1 METIDIRDNFPVMNG
16 GNGVILS
23 KRGDICVG
31 WELTLPPAFRCNE
44 EKYDSL
50 VGTLAAAVQLLPD
63 WTIVHKQDVFMRKRY
78 EAEEDSSLA
87 LRMTEGKRRMTG
99 DVRRVT
105 GGERRAMKDVPGAT
119 CGKARRPK
127 MGFLEEAY
135 EEHFDGREYLD
146 HRCFLWLTF
155 SSKKNVRGGSSGLLG
170 LAGAGLPSAVVIG
183 RCLGAAEQ
191 FGAMLAGNGLLG
203 LRRLT
208 ESDIFGDSSAALID
222 SSAPPQN
229 DRRRGQNDRE
239 RARGDRC
246 HAERSE
252 ASVGILQDYLNF
264 TDGGKDVLSDIQ
276 VAHDCVRVGDKTVY
290 CYLFADLDQLPGEV
304 ASCRRVSALSTENS
318 VVSLSF
324 LNAIGQDLDC
334 EHVVNTFIVKE
345 PVKDIHGGLDSKRRQ
360 MQSMSARN
368 AENRKYAEEIN
379 EYLETAAVE
388 QMSTVRCHVNVLAGE
403 DSSASLIDS
412 SASPQNDRETIRS
425 ERVADMVATAV
436 SKLGITPV
444 RDIANAP
451 AQFWSSIPGNES
463 GLAFSE
469 YMTMELQSALCLNLF
484 DGFDVGIPGGVLKM
498 SDRIRLI
505 PVRFDIQEKA
515 MDAGLIENYNV
526 FLLGP
531 SGSGKSFF
539 MNKYLRSCYM
549 AGQHCFLID
558 VGDSYRAL
566 CHIIKEE
573 SGGKDGTYYT
583 FEKGWPISFNPFR
596 NVRRFSQADSE
607 AMNFLFTLMVTLWK
621 NGKTEISSSAEKYV
635 RESITQFLQQWTDSS
650 GVDSSAAPQ
659 NDRKVAKKCKGE
671 LEGDNEMPGQDTPKI
686 GDFRGPRTA
695 GHDEAEARRDGRRE
709 GYDGQDPVFNDYFEY
724 VRDVF
729 GDLLA
734 AEDAGKEYFD
744 LKDYLISLEQF
755 YKGGPYDYLLNSS
768 ESVNILEDRFVVF
781 EIDHIKGDPV
791 IYPIT
796 TLVIMDA
803 FMEKMTSNGDFKVMC
818 IEEAWKAIMG
828 TQMATYMLEL
838 WKTARKHR
846 TAAMVVTQEL
856 KDITSSPIIKD
867 SIVENSGVKILL
879 DQTKYVNR
887 FEELAGQLSLSDD
900 DKAMVLSLNRYRPVR
915 FAQGDRGMPGREVFF
930 NLGNKKSFVMRLE
943 VSQEERIAFSSAK
956 KDKMRLAAAVEKCG
970 GSYIKAIKKLVKKE
984 IPGQAGNDVGK

>member
-1 METIDIRDNFPVMNG
+1 MEQIDIRDNFPVMNG
-16 GNGVILS
+16 GDGVILS
-23 KRGDICVG
+23 KRGDICFG
-31 WELTLPPAFRCNE
+31 WELQLPPAFRCNE

-50 VGTLAAAVQLLPD
+50 VGTLSAAIQLLPD
-63 WTIVHKQDVFMRKRY
+63 YTIVHKQDVFMRKRY
-78 EAEEDSSLA
+78 EAQKVS
-87 LRMTEGKRRMTG
+87 
-99 DVRRVT
+99 
-105 GGERRAMKDVPGAT
+105 
-119 CGKARRPK
+119 
-127 MGFLEEAY
+127 GFLEKAY

-146 HRCFLWLTF
+146 HRCFLWLSF
-155 SSKKNVRGGSSGLLG
+155 SSRKNVRGGSSGLLG
-170 LAGAGLPSAVVIG
+170 LSSPGLPKGAEIARMQASAD
-183 RCLGAAEQ
+183 Q
-191 FGAMLAGNGLLG
+191 FGAMLAGNGLLS

-208 ESDIFGDSSAALID
+208 EEDIFG
-222 SSAPPQN
+222 
-229 DRRRGQNDRE
+229 
-239 RARGDRC
+239 
-246 HAERSE
+246 H
-252 ASVGILQDYLNF
+252 ILQDYLNF
-264 TDGGKDVLSDIQ
+264 TDGGADVLSDIQ
-276 VAHDCVRVGDKTVY
+276 VAPDRLRTGEKEVF

-324 LNAIGQDLDC
+324 LNDIGQDLDC

-345 PVKDIHGGLDSKRRQ
+345 PLKDIHGSLDSKRRQ
-360 MQSMSARN
+360 MQSMSARS

-379 EYLETAAVE
+379 DYLETAATQ
-388 QMSTVRCHVNVLAGE
+388 QMYTVRCHVNIFTTGR
-403 DSSASLIDS
+403 
-412 SASPQNDRETIRS
+412 DRT
-425 ERVADMVATAV
+425 VTAI

-444 RDIANAP
+444 ADTSNAP
-451 AQFWSSIPGNES
+451 AQFWTSIPGNES

-469 YMTMELQSALCLNLF
+469 YMTMELQSALCLNLY
-484 DGFDVGIPGGVLKM
+484 DGFDVGIADGVLKM
-498 SDRIRLI
+498 SDRLRLI
-505 PVRFDIQEKA
+505 PQRFDIQEKA
-515 MDAGLIENYNV
+515 LDAGLIENYNV

-539 MNKYLRSCYM
+539 MNKYLRSCYV

-583 FEKGWPISFNPFR
+583 FEKGKPISFNPFR

-621 NGKTEISSSAEKYV
+621 NGKVEISSSAEKYV
-635 RESITQFLQQWTDSS
+635 RESITQFLRQW
-650 GVDSSAAPQ
+650 
-659 NDRKVAKKCKGE
+659 
-671 LEGDNEMPGQDTPKI
+671 EMPDQV
-686 GDFRGPRTA
+686 
-695 GHDEAEARRDGRRE
+695 GHDGRE
-709 GYDGQDPVFNDYFEY
+709 PVFNDYFEY

-729 GDLLA
+729 GELLA

-755 YKGGPYDYLLNSS
+755 YTGGPYDYLLNSR

-803 FMEKMTSNGDFKVMC
+803 FMEKMTSSTEFKVMC

-900 DKAMVLSLNRYRPVR
+900 DKAMVLSLNR
-915 FAQGDRGMPGREVFF
+915 FKMPGRAGHDAGREVFF

-943 VSQEERIAFSSAK
+943 VSPEERIAFSSAK
-956 KDKMRLAAAVEKCG
+956 KDKIRLAAAVEKSG
-970 GSYIKAIKKLVKKE
+970 GSYIKAIKKLVKREE
-984 IPGQAGNDVGK
+984 I

>member
-1 METIDIRDNFPVMNG
+1 MEAIDIRDNFPVLNG
-16 GNGVILS
+16 GDGVILS

-31 WELTLPPAFRCNE
+31 WEVQLPPAFRCNE
-44 EKYDSL
+44 AGYDSL
-50 VGTLAAAVQLLPD
+50 VGTLAGAIALLPD
-63 WTIVHKQDVFMRKRY
+63 YTIVHKQDIFMRKRY
-78 EAEEDSSLA
+78 HAEKSF
-87 LRMTEGKRRMTG
+87 
-99 DVRRVT
+99 
-105 GGERRAMKDVPGAT
+105 
-119 CGKARRPK
+119 
-127 MGFLEEAY
+127 GFLEKAY

-146 HRCFLWLTF
+146 HRCLLWLSF
-155 SSKKNVRGGSSGLLG
+155 SSKKNVRSGSSGLLG
-170 LAGAGLPSAVVIG
+170 LAGAGLPSAAAIG
-183 RCLGAAEQ
+183 RCLTAAEQ
-191 FGAMLAGNGLLG
+191 FGAMLGGNSLLS

-208 ESDIFGDSSAALID
+208 EEDVFGADKPGL
-222 SSAPPQN
+222 
-229 DRRRGQNDRE
+229 
-239 RARGDRC
+239 
-246 HAERSE
+246 
-252 ASVGILQDYLNF
+252 LQDYLNF
-264 TDGGKDVLSDIQ
+264 TDGGADVLSDIQ
-276 VAHDCVRVGDKTVY
+276 VSPRALRIGDKSIV
-290 CYLFADLDQLPGEV
+290 CHLFADLDQLPGEV
-304 ASCRRVSALSTENS
+304 ASCKRNRDLSTENS
-318 VVSLSF
+318 AVMLSF
-324 LNAIGQDLDC
+324 LNDIGQALDC
-334 EHVVNTFIVKE
+334 EHVVNCFCVKE
-345 PVKDIHGGLDSKRRQ
+345 PLKDIHGSLDSKRRQ

-379 EYLETAAVE
+379 EYLETAAVQ
-388 QMSTVRCHVNVLAGE
+388 QMSTVRCHLNVFSVDE
-403 DSSASLIDS
+403 
-412 SASPQNDRETIRS
+412 N
-425 ERVADMVATAV
+425 ATTTAI

-444 RDIANAP
+444 RDTANAP
-451 AQFWSSIPGNES
+451 AQFWTSIPGNES

-469 YMTMELQSALCLNLF
+469 YMTMELQSGLCLNLF
-484 DGFDVGIPGGVLKM
+484 DGFDTGIVDGVLKM
-498 SDRIRLI
+498 SDRIRLV
-505 PVRFDIQEKA
+505 PQRFDIQEKA
-515 MDAGLIENYNV
+515 LDAGLIENYNV

-539 MNKYLRSCYM
+539 MNKYLRSCYV

-583 FEKGWPISFNPFR
+583 FEKGKPISFNPFR
-596 NVRRFSQADSE
+596 NVKRFSQVDSE

-621 NGKTEISSSAEKYV
+621 NGKVEISSSAEKYV
-635 RESITQFLQQWTDSS
+635 RESISAFLRQWDQ
-650 GVDSSAAPQ
+650 V
-659 NDRKVAKKCKGE
+659 
-671 LEGDNEMPGQDTPKI
+671 
-686 GDFRGPRTA
+686 F
-695 GHDEAEARRDGRRE
+695 
-709 GYDGQDPVFNDYFEY
+709 DPVFNDYFEF

-729 GDLLA
+729 GDLLK

-803 FMEKMTSNGDFKVMC
+803 FMEKMTSNSDFKVMC

-879 DQTKYVNR
+879 DQTKYLNR
-887 FEELAGQLSLSDD
+887 FEELAAQLSLSED
-900 DKAMVLSLNRYRPVR
+900 DKGMVLSLNRLKIPG
-915 FAQGDRGMPGREVFF
+915 ASGREVFF
-930 NLGNKKSFVMRLE
+930 NLGNRKSFVMRLE
-943 VSQEERIAFSSAK
+943 VSPEERIAFSSAK
-956 KDKMRLAAAVEKCG
+956 KDKERLAKAVEKSG
-970 GSYIKAIKKLVKKE
+970 GSYIKAIKKLVRKE
-984 IPGQAGNDVGK
+984 EI

>member
-1 METIDIRDNFPVMNG
+1 MEQIDIRDNFPVMNG
-16 GNGVILS
+16 GDGVILS
-23 KRGDICVG
+23 KRGDICLG
-31 WELTLPPAFRCNE
+31 WELQLPPAFRCNE

-50 VGTLAAAVQLLPD
+50 VGTLSAAIQLLPD
-63 WTIVHKQDVFMRKRY
+63 YTIVHKQDVFMRKRY
-78 EAEEDSSLA
+78 EAEGCPDKPG
-87 LRMTEGKRRMTG
+87 MTKQ
-99 DVRRVT
+99 
-105 GGERRAMKDVPGAT
+105 
-119 CGKARRPK
+119 
-127 MGFLEEAY
+127 GFLEKAY

-146 HRCFLWLTF
+146 HRCFLWLSF
-155 SSKKNVRGGSSGLLG
+155 SSRKNVRGGSSGLLG
-170 LAGAGLPSAVVIG
+170 LSSPGLPKGAEIARMQASAD
-183 RCLGAAEQ
+183 Q
-191 FGAMLAGNGLLG
+191 FGAMLAGNGLLS

-208 ESDIFGDSSAALID
+208 EEDIFG
-222 SSAPPQN
+222 
-229 DRRRGQNDRE
+229 
-239 RARGDRC
+239 
-246 HAERSE
+246 H
-252 ASVGILQDYLNF
+252 ILQNYLNF
-264 TDGGKDVLSDIQ
+264 TDGGADVLSDIQ
-276 VAHDCVRVGDKTVY
+276 VAPDRLRTGEKEVF

-324 LNAIGQDLDC
+324 LNDIGQDLDC

-345 PVKDIHGGLDSKRRQ
+345 PLKDIHGSLDSKRRQ
-360 MQSMSARN
+360 MQSMSARS

-379 EYLETAAVE
+379 DYLETAATQ
-388 QMSTVRCHVNVLAGE
+388 QMYTVRSHVNIFTTE
-403 DSSASLIDS
+403 R
-412 SASPQNDRETIRS
+412 DRT
-425 ERVADMVATAV
+425 VTAI

-444 RDIANAP
+444 ADTSNAP
-451 AQFWSSIPGNES
+451 AQFWTSIPGNES

-469 YMTMELQSALCLNLF
+469 YMTMELQSALCLNLY
-484 DGFDVGIPGGVLKM
+484 DGFDVGIADGVLKM
-498 SDRIRLI
+498 SDRLRLI
-505 PVRFDIQEKA
+505 PQRFDIQEKA
-515 MDAGLIENYNV
+515 LDAGLIENYNV

-539 MNKYLRSCYM
+539 MNKYLRSCYV

-583 FEKGWPISFNPFR
+583 FEKGKPISFNPFR

-621 NGKTEISSSAEKYV
+621 NGKVEISSSAEKYV
-635 RESITQFLQQWTDSS
+635 RESITAFLRQWS
-650 GVDSSAAPQ
+650 
-659 NDRKVAKKCKGE
+659 
-671 LEGDNEMPGQDTPKI
+671 
-686 GDFRGPRTA
+686 
-695 GHDEAEARRDGRRE
+695 DGK
-709 GYDGQDPVFNDYFEY
+709 DPVFNDYFEY

-734 AEDAGKEYFD
+734 ADDAGKEYFD

-755 YKGGPYDYLLNSS
+755 YTGGPYDYLLNSR

-803 FMEKMTSNGDFKVMC
+803 FMEKMTSSTEFKVMC

-900 DKAMVLSLNRYRPVR
+900 DKAMVLSLNRFKIPGR
-915 FAQGDRGMPGREVFF
+915 AGHDAGREVFF

-943 VSQEERIAFSSAK
+943 VSPEERIAFSSAK
-956 KDKMRLAAAVEKCG
+956 KDKIRLAAAVEKSG
-970 GSYIKAIKKLVKKE
+970 GSYIKAIKKLVKREE
-984 IPGQAGNDVGK
+984 I

>member
-1 METIDIRDNFPVMNG
+1 MEAIDIRDNFPVING
-16 GNGVILS
+16 GDGVILS

-31 WELTLPPAFRCNE
+31 WEVQLPPAFRCNE
-44 EKYDSL
+44 SGYDSL
-50 VGTLAAAVQLLPD
+50 VGTLAGAIALLPD
-63 WTIVHKQDVFMRKRY
+63 YTIVHKQDIFMRKRY
-78 EAEEDSSLA
+78 HAEKSF
-87 LRMTEGKRRMTG
+87 
-99 DVRRVT
+99 
-105 GGERRAMKDVPGAT
+105 
-119 CGKARRPK
+119 
-127 MGFLEEAY
+127 GFLEKVY

-146 HRCFLWLTF
+146 HRCLLWLSF
-155 SSKKNVRGGSSGLLG
+155 SSKKNVRSGSSGLLG
-170 LAGAGLPSAVVIG
+170 LAGAGLPSAAAIG
-183 RCLGAAEQ
+183 RCLTAAEQ
-191 FGAMLAGNGLLG
+191 FGAMLGGNSLLS

-208 ESDIFGDSSAALID
+208 EEDIFGADKPGL
-222 SSAPPQN
+222 
-229 DRRRGQNDRE
+229 
-239 RARGDRC
+239 
-246 HAERSE
+246 
-252 ASVGILQDYLNF
+252 LQDYLNF
-264 TDGGKDVLSDIQ
+264 TDGGADVLSDIQ
-276 VAHDCVRVGDKTVY
+276 VAPGELRIGDKSIV
-290 CYLFADLDQLPGEV
+290 CHLFADLDQLPGEV
-304 ASCRRVSALSTENS
+304 ASCKRNRDLSTENS
-318 VVSLSF
+318 AVMLSF
-324 LNAIGQDLDC
+324 LNDIGQALDC
-334 EHVVNTFIVKE
+334 EHVVNWFCVKE
-345 PVKDIHGGLDSKRRQ
+345 PLKDIHGSLDSKRRQ

-379 EYLETAAVE
+379 EYLETAAVQ
-388 QMSTVRCHVNVLAGE
+388 QMSTVRCHLNVFSVDE
-403 DSSASLIDS
+403 
-412 SASPQNDRETIRS
+412 N
-425 ERVADMVATAV
+425 ATTTAI

-444 RDIANAP
+444 RDTANAP
-451 AQFWSSIPGNES
+451 AQFWTSIPGNES

-469 YMTMELQSALCLNLF
+469 YMTMELQSGLCLNLF
-484 DGFDVGIPGGVLKM
+484 DGFDTGIVDGVLKM
-498 SDRIRLI
+498 SDRIRLV
-505 PVRFDIQEKA
+505 PQRFDIQEKA
-515 MDAGLIENYNV
+515 LDAGLIENYNV

-539 MNKYLRSCYM
+539 MNKYLRSCYV

-583 FEKGWPISFNPFR
+583 FEKGKPISFNPFR
-596 NVRRFSQADSE
+596 NVKRFSQVDSE

-621 NGKTEISSSAEKYV
+621 NGKVEISSSAEKYV
-635 RESITQFLQQWTDSS
+635 RESISAFLRQWDQ
-650 GVDSSAAPQ
+650 V
-659 NDRKVAKKCKGE
+659 
-671 LEGDNEMPGQDTPKI
+671 
-686 GDFRGPRTA
+686 F
-695 GHDEAEARRDGRRE
+695 
-709 GYDGQDPVFNDYFEY
+709 DPVFNDYFEF

-729 GDLLA
+729 GDLLK

-803 FMEKMTSNGDFKVMC
+803 FMEKMTSNSDFKVMC

-879 DQTKYVNR
+879 DQTKYLNR
-887 FEELAGQLSLSDD
+887 FEELAAQLSLSED
-900 DKAMVLSLNRYRPVR
+900 DKGMVLSLNRLKIPG
-915 FAQGDRGMPGREVFF
+915 ASGREVFF
-930 NLGNKKSFVMRLE
+930 NLGNRKSFVMRLE
-943 VSQEERIAFSSAK
+943 VSPEERIAFSSAK
-956 KDKMRLAAAVEKCG
+956 KDKERLAKAVEKSG
-970 GSYIKAIKKLVKKE
+970 GSYIKAIKKLVRKE
-984 IPGQAGNDVGK
+984 EI

>member
-1 METIDIRDNFPVMNG
+1 MEAIDIRDNFPVLNG
-16 GNGVILS
+16 GDGVILS

-31 WELTLPPAFRCNE
+31 WELQLPPAFRCNE
-44 EKYDSL
+44 AGYNSL
-50 VGTLAAAVQLLPD
+50 VGTLAGAIALLPD
-63 WTIVHKQDVFMRKRY
+63 YTIVHKQDIFMRKRY
-78 EAEEDSSLA
+78 HAEKSS
-87 LRMTEGKRRMTG
+87 
-99 DVRRVT
+99 
-105 GGERRAMKDVPGAT
+105 
-119 CGKARRPK
+119 
-127 MGFLEEAY
+127 GFLEKAY

-146 HRCFLWLTF
+146 HRCLLWLSF
-155 SSKKNVRGGSSGLLG
+155 SSKKNVRSGSSGLLG
-170 LAGAGLPSAVVIG
+170 LAGAGLPSAAAIG
-183 RCLGAAEQ
+183 RCLTAAEQ
-191 FGAMLAGNGLLG
+191 FGAMLGGNSLLSM
-203 LRRLT
+203 RRLT
-208 ESDIFGDSSAALID
+208 EEDIFG
-222 SSAPPQN
+222 
-229 DRRRGQNDRE
+229 
-239 RARGDRC
+239 
-246 HAERSE
+246 AEKP
-252 ASVGILQDYLNF
+252 GLLQDYLNF
-264 TDGGKDVLSDIQ
+264 TDGGADVLSDIQ
-276 VAHDCVRVGDKTVY
+276 VTPGELRIGDKSIV
-290 CYLFADLDQLPGEV
+290 CHLFADLDQLPGEV
-304 ASCRRVSALSTENS
+304 ASCKRNRDLSTENS
-318 VVSLSF
+318 AVMLSF
-324 LNAIGQDLDC
+324 LNDIGQALDC
-334 EHVVNTFIVKE
+334 EHVVNWLCVKE
-345 PVKDIHGGLDSKRRQ
+345 PLKDIHGSLDSKRRQ

-379 EYLETAAVE
+379 EYLETAAVQ
-388 QMSTVRCHVNVLAGE
+388 QMSTVRCHLNVFSVDE
-403 DSSASLIDS
+403 
-412 SASPQNDRETIRS
+412 NTTT
-425 ERVADMVATAV
+425 TAI

-444 RDIANAP
+444 RDTSNAP
-451 AQFWSSIPGNES
+451 AQFWTSIPGNES

-469 YMTMELQSALCLNLF
+469 YMTMELQSGLCLNLY
-484 DGFDVGIPGGVLKM
+484 DGFDTGIVDGVLKM
-498 SDRIRLI
+498 SDRIRLV
-505 PVRFDIQEKA
+505 PQRFDIQEKA
-515 MDAGLIENYNV
+515 LDAGLIENYNV

-539 MNKYLRSCYM
+539 MNKYLRSCYV

-583 FEKGWPISFNPFR
+583 FEKGKPISFNPFR
-596 NVRRFSQADSE
+596 NVKRFSQADSE

-621 NGKTEISSSAEKYV
+621 NGKVEISSSAEKYV
-635 RESITQFLQQWTDSS
+635 RESISAFLRQWNQ
-650 GVDSSAAPQ
+650 V
-659 NDRKVAKKCKGE
+659 
-671 LEGDNEMPGQDTPKI
+671 
-686 GDFRGPRTA
+686 F
-695 GHDEAEARRDGRRE
+695 
-709 GYDGQDPVFNDYFEY
+709 DPVFNDYFEF

-729 GDLLA
+729 GDLLK

-803 FMEKMTSNGDFKVMC
+803 FMEKMTSNSDFKVMC

-879 DQTKYVNR
+879 DQTKYLNR
-887 FEELAGQLSLSDD
+887 FEELAAQLSLSED
-900 DKAMVLSLNRYRPVR
+900 DKGMVLSLNRLKIPG
-915 FAQGDRGMPGREVFF
+915 ASGREVFF

-943 VSQEERIAFSSAK
+943 VSPEERIAFSSAK
-956 KDKMRLAAAVEKCG
+956 KDKERLANAVEKSG
-970 GSYIKAIKKLVKKE
+970 GSYIKAIKKLVRKE
-984 IPGQAGNDVGK
+984 EI

>member
-1 METIDIRDNFPVMNG
+1 MEAIDIRDNFPVLNG
-16 GNGVILS
+16 GDGVILS

-31 WELTLPPAFRCNE
+31 WEVQLPPAFRCNE
-44 EKYDSL
+44 SGYDSL
-50 VGTLAAAVQLLPD
+50 VGTLAGAIALLPD
-63 WTIVHKQDVFMRKRY
+63 YTIVHKQDIFMRKRY
-78 EAEEDSSLA
+78 HADPSASL
-87 LRMTEGKRRMTG
+87 
-99 DVRRVT
+99 RVT
-105 GGERRAMKDVPGAT
+105 KG
-119 CGKARRPK
+119 
-127 MGFLEEAY
+127 GFLEKAY

-146 HRCFLWLTF
+146 HRCHLWLSF
-155 SSKKNVRGGSSGLLG
+155 SSKKNVRSGSSGLLG
-170 LAGAGLPSAVVIG
+170 LTGPGLPSAAAIG
-183 RCLGAAEQ
+183 RCLTAAEQ
-191 FGAMLAGNGLLG
+191 FGAMLGGNSLLS

-208 ESDIFGDSSAALID
+208 EEDVFGADKPGL
-222 SSAPPQN
+222 
-229 DRRRGQNDRE
+229 
-239 RARGDRC
+239 
-246 HAERSE
+246 
-252 ASVGILQDYLNF
+252 LQDYLNF
-264 TDGGKDVLSDIQ
+264 TDGGADVLSDIQ
-276 VAHDCVRVGDKTVY
+276 VSPGALRIGDKPIV
-290 CYLFADLDQLPGEV
+290 CHLFADLDQLPGEV
-304 ASCRRVSALSTENS
+304 ASCKRNRDLSTENS
-318 VVSLSF
+318 AVMLSF
-324 LNAIGQDLDC
+324 LNDIGQALDC
-334 EHVVNTFIVKE
+334 EHVVNWLCVKE
-345 PVKDIHGGLDSKRRQ
+345 PLKDIHGSLDSKRRQ

-368 AENRKYAEEIN
+368 AENRKYAKEIN
-379 EYLETAAVE
+379 EYLETAAVQ
-388 QMSTVRCHVNVLAGE
+388 QMSTVRCHLNVFSVDE
-403 DSSASLIDS
+403 
-412 SASPQNDRETIRS
+412 N
-425 ERVADMVATAV
+425 ATTTAI

-444 RDIANAP
+444 RDTANAP
-451 AQFWSSIPGNES
+451 AQFWTSIPGNES

-469 YMTMELQSALCLNLF
+469 YMTMELQSSLCLNLY
-484 DGFDVGIPGGVLKM
+484 DGFDTGIADGVLKM
-498 SDRIRLI
+498 SDRIRLV
-505 PVRFDIQEKA
+505 PQRFDIQEKA
-515 MDAGLIENYNV
+515 LDAGLIENYNV

-539 MNKYLRSCYM
+539 MNKYLRSCYV

-583 FEKGWPISFNPFR
+583 FEKGKPISFNPFR
-596 NVRRFSQADSE
+596 NVKRFSQVDSE

-621 NGKTEISSSAEKYV
+621 NGKVEISSSAEKYV
-635 RESITQFLQQWTDSS
+635 RESISAFLRQWDQ
-650 GVDSSAAPQ
+650 V
-659 NDRKVAKKCKGE
+659 
-671 LEGDNEMPGQDTPKI
+671 
-686 GDFRGPRTA
+686 F
-695 GHDEAEARRDGRRE
+695 
-709 GYDGQDPVFNDYFEY
+709 DPVFNDYFEF

-729 GDLLA
+729 GDLLR

-803 FMEKMTSNGDFKVMC
+803 FMEKMTSNSDFKVMC

-879 DQTKYVNR
+879 DQTKYLNR
-887 FEELAGQLSLSDD
+887 FEELAAQLSLSED
-900 DKAMVLSLNRYRPVR
+900 DKGMVLSLNRLKIPG
-915 FAQGDRGMPGREVFF
+915 ANGREVFF

-956 KDKMRLAAAVEKCG
+956 KDKERLAKAVEKSG
-970 GSYIKAIKKLVKKE
+970 GSYIKAIKKLVRKE
-984 IPGQAGNDVGK
+984 EI

>member
-1 METIDIRDNFPVMNG
+1 MEAIDIRDNFPVLNG
-16 GNGVILS
+16 GDGVILS

-31 WELTLPPAFRCNE
+31 WEVQLPPAFRCNE
-44 EKYDSL
+44 AGYDSL
-50 VGTLAAAVQLLPD
+50 VGTLAGAIALLPD
-63 WTIVHKQDVFMRKRY
+63 YTIVHKQDIFMRKRY
-78 EAEEDSSLA
+78 HAEKSF
-87 LRMTEGKRRMTG
+87 
-99 DVRRVT
+99 
-105 GGERRAMKDVPGAT
+105 
-119 CGKARRPK
+119 
-127 MGFLEEAY
+127 GFLEKAY

-146 HRCFLWLTF
+146 HRCLLWLSF
-155 SSKKNVRGGSSGLLG
+155 SSKKNVRSGSSGLLG
-170 LAGAGLPSAVVIG
+170 LTGPGLPSAAAIG
-183 RCLGAAEQ
+183 RCLTAAEQ
-191 FGAMLAGNGLLG
+191 FGAMLGGNSLLS

-208 ESDIFGDSSAALID
+208 EEDVFGADKPGL
-222 SSAPPQN
+222 
-229 DRRRGQNDRE
+229 
-239 RARGDRC
+239 
-246 HAERSE
+246 
-252 ASVGILQDYLNF
+252 LQDYLNF
-264 TDGGKDVLSDIQ
+264 TDGGADVLSDIQ
-276 VAHDCVRVGDKTVY
+276 VSPRALRIGDKSIA
-290 CYLFADLDQLPGEV
+290 CHLLADLDQLPGEV
-304 ASCRRVSALSTENS
+304 ASCRRDRDLSTENS
-318 VVSLSF
+318 VVSLSY
-324 LNAIGQDLDC
+324 LHEVGQALDC
-334 EHVVNTFIVKE
+334 EHVVNWYCVKE
-345 PVKDIHGGLDSKRRQ
+345 PLKDIHGSLDSKRRQ

-379 EYLETAAVE
+379 EYLETAAVQ
-388 QMSTVRCHVNVLAGE
+388 QMSTVRCHLNVLSAG
-403 DSSASLIDS
+403 DSDRVTSAI
-412 SASPQNDRETIRS
+412 
-425 ERVADMVATAV
+425 

-451 AQFWSSIPGNES
+451 AQFWTSIPGNES

-469 YMTMELQSALCLNLF
+469 YMTMELKSALCLNIF
-484 DGFDVGIPGGVLKM
+484 DGFDTGIADGVLKM
-498 SDRIRLI
+498 SDRIRLV
-505 PVRFDIQEKA
+505 PQRFDIQEKA
-515 MDAGLIENYNV
+515 LDAGLIENYNV

-539 MNKYLRSCYM
+539 MNKYLRSCYV

-583 FEKGWPISFNPFR
+583 FEKGKPISFNPFR
-596 NVRRFSQADSE
+596 NVKRFSQADSE

-621 NGKTEISSSAEKYV
+621 NGKVEISSSAEKYV
-635 RESITQFLQQWTDSS
+635 RESISQFLRQWEALRQAQGDS
-650 GVDSSAAPQ
+650 A
-659 NDRKVAKKCKGE
+659 
-671 LEGDNEMPGQDTPKI
+671 
-686 GDFRGPRTA
+686 
-695 GHDEAEARRDGRRE
+695 
-709 GYDGQDPVFNDYFEY
+709 DPVFNDYFEY

-729 GDLLA
+729 GDLLK
-734 AEDAGKEYFD
+734 AEEAGKEYFD

-755 YKGGPYDYLLNSS
+755 YKGGPYDYLLNSR

-803 FMEKMTSNGDFKVMC
+803 FMEKMTSNSDFKVMC

-879 DQTKYVNR
+879 DQTKYLNR
-887 FEELAGQLSLSDD
+887 FEELAAQLSLSED
-900 DKAMVLSLNRYRPVR
+900 DKGMVLSLNRLKIPG
-915 FAQGDRGMPGREVFF
+915 ASGREVFF

-943 VSQEERIAFSSAK
+943 VSPEERIAFSSAK
-956 KDKMRLAAAVEKCG
+956 KDKERLAKAVEKSG
-970 GSYIKAIKKLVKKE
+970 GSYIKAIKKLVRKE
-984 IPGQAGNDVGK
+984 EI